1 MLLLQEAA
9 AAAGHAAGSRGFDP
23 VFPWLIVALPLLG
36 FVLNGAL
43 SIVAARRALPK
54 LPPVGDPS
62 YDHHDDAP
70 AVAHAAA
77 PAHAYAAV
85 GAGDVGE
92 PSEQEGHDAGTD
104 PHPVDAAHAHDAHGA
119 AAVHDAHAA
128 HDAHGGGAAHD
139 AHDTHDD
146 HAPAGPKP
154 FTHLLPSF
162 IAPGVMLA
170 AFAVAIVNFL
180 RMRAAMPHTPWVKS
194 YWDWMSVGDLH
205 LGAALQL
212 DQLSILMA
220 LVVTGVGSLIHVFSV
235 GYMKEDPGYPRYMA
249 YLNLFCF
256 FMLTLVLGA
265 SYPVMFV
272 GWEGVG
278 LCSY

>member
-9 AAAGHAAGSRGFDP
+9 AAAGHAAGAAGKPWSGTEFHP
-23 VFPWLIVALPLLG
+23 VMPWLIVALPLLG

-43 SIVAARRALPK
+43 SISAARRALPK

-62 YDHHDDAP
+62 YDHHDDEP

-85 GAGDVGE
+85 GAGGSDAAE

-104 PHPVDAAHAHDAHGA
+104 PHPVDAAHAHDAHG
-119 AAVHDAHAA
+119 
-128 HDAHGGGAAHD
+128 GGAAHD
-139 AHDTHDD
+139 AHDAHDDHDHDAHDD

-162 IAPGVMLA
+162 IAPGMMLA
-170 AFAVAIVNFL
+170 AFGVAVANFL
-180 RMRAAMPHTPWVKS
+180 RMRAATPHGPWVKS
-194 YWDWMSVGDLH
+194 YWDWMTVGDLH

-212 DQLSILMA
+212 D
-220 LVVTGVGSLIHVFSV
+220 
-235 GYMKEDPGYPRYMA
+235 
-249 YLNLFCF
+249 
-256 FMLTLVLGA
+256 
-265 SYPVMFV
+265 
-272 GWEGVG
+272 
-278 LCSY
+278 